1 MLCGV
6 MILIPALLRAG
17 PMPVLEIRPLFWV
30 SLSVLAFALLVLSFG
45 LVPAIIV
52 QSVLAGISDCKLS
65 LRNSLLLAGGLSVG
79 ATLIFKV
86 GLGVILP
93 AFAWPW

>member
-1 MLCGV
+1 MRRHDPDPRAAACGT
-6 MILIPALLRAG
+6 L
-17 PMPVLEIRPLFWV
+17 PVLEIRPLFWV

-65 LRNSLLLAGGLSVG
+65 LREFAATGRGLSVG